1 MDISS
6 QIDDLRE
13 RIVLQPGYDVY
24 NIFRLFDRDM
34 KGFIDRIDLEDFIK
48 YAPFTP
54 AMQESLFHRTR

>member
-1 MDISS
+1 M
-6 QIDDLRE
+6 
-13 RIVLQPGYDVY
+13 LQPGYDVY